1 MIFIKKISI
10 TILSKHSLNSCY
22 FSQKKTPNEQTQK
35 KGKKKKKAFLLV
47 RYLIKPTYRFP
58 HELFTARKL
67 LACRNSL
74 VMLFYRSG
82 FKNFHLWSRFHKQ
95 NSQNCTH
102 FTISL
107 KLHYT
112 SRGSSSKD
120 MLQVNQQI
128 WEGKINVCSIYLS
141 KPWNIKLKKKNL
153 TKMILLLQRS
163 TNISLT
169 HPGVS

>member
-1 MIFIKKISI
+1 MCVRVRAAKKEKLSSIFHEETGGVLTGFCYNNCKK
-10 TILSKHSLNSCY
+10 
-22 FSQKKTPNEQTQK
+22 KKTPNEQTQK

-128 WEGKINVCSIYLS
+128 
-141 KPWNIKLKKKNL
+141 
-153 TKMILLLQRS
+153 
-163 TNISLT
+163 
-169 HPGVS
+169 